1 MNTYP
6 QITVRNIHPSCR
18 IKKREIVDLIQI
30 ALKSEGMSFP
40 VDLIFV
46 DDDFMKRLNW
56 KFTRRRKTTDV
67 LSFGMK
73 EGEEGGLDYPSLGDI
88 YVSLDQA
95 KRQAQEY
102 RVSRKEEIKRL
113 VIHGLLHLLGY
124 DHKSRKQA
132 KIMKEKEKA
141 YLNWNNQTKAK
152 VQQYKI
158 IC

>member
-6 QITVRNIHPSCR
+6 QITVRNIHPTCR

-30 ALKSEGMSFP
+30 ALKSEGINFP

-46 DDDFMKRLNW
+46 DDDFMKKLNR

-73 EGEEGGLDYPSLGDI
+73 EGEDGGVGYPSLGDI

-95 KRQAQEY
+95 KSQAQEY
-102 RVSRKEEIKRL
+102 SVSLREETRRL
-113 VIHGLLHLLGY
+113 VLHGVLHLLGY

-132 KIMKEKEKA
+132 KMMKEKEEA
-141 YLNWNNQTKAK
+141 YLNLGDQAKTKT
-152 VQQYKI
+152 QNYKI
-158 IC
+158 I